1 MHYDVIITAAGSGT
15 RTGLDYNKIFLQI
28 LDKPCIVY
36 SIQLFLK
43 DADVNNVF
51 ITIQQKDEIQMEQI
65 LIKYNLKDRVKLIL
79 GSNTRQKSV
88 YNALKFV
95 KSSYVLIHDGA
106 RPFVQLTQIQDLK
119 QRLNFDKAAILAIP
133 ATDTL
138 KSVDACGQVARTIP
152 RTNVYYAQTPQGFE
166 TDIILKAHEQ
176 AVMTEFEATDDA
188 QLVEH
193 YSNDYDDTLI
203 IQIVQGNKYNI
214 KITSLEDIVLAESY
228 AIVLKKLNGGET
240 K

>member
-43 DADVNNVF
+43 DTDVNNVF
-51 ITIQQKDEIQMEQI
+51 ITTQQKDEIQMEQI

-119 QRLNFDKAAILAIP
+119 QRLNFDKAS
-133 ATDTL
+133 T
-138 KSVDACGQVARTIP
+138 
-152 RTNVYYAQTPQGFE
+152 
-166 TDIILKAHEQ
+166 
-176 AVMTEFEATDDA
+176 
-188 QLVEH
+188 
-193 YSNDYDDTLI
+193 
-203 IQIVQGNKYNI
+203 
-214 KITSLEDIVLAESY
+214 
-228 AIVLKKLNGGET
+228 GEIR
-240 K
+240 